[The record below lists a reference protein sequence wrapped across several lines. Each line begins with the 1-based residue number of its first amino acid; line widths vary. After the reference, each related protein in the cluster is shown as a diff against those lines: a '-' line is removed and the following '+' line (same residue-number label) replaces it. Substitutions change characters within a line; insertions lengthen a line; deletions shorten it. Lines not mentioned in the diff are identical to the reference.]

1 MIPDHCP
8 TCQNHLHQ
16 PHKNSWFECPTCP
29 KIFFPRENTYLPR
42 VRWNPYMPQYI
53 IALPHDPI
61 TLTSTLLQAINI
73 TSKSPELMII
83 KLTPNVALKPS
94 IKIPLTSN
102 QPLYLLSNQ
111 EIIELINTL
120 LIFA

>member
-1 MIPDHCP
+1 
-8 TCQNHLHQ
+8 
-16 PHKNSWFECPTCP
+16 
-29 KIFFPRENTYLPR
+29 
-42 VRWNPYMPQYI
+42 MPQYI